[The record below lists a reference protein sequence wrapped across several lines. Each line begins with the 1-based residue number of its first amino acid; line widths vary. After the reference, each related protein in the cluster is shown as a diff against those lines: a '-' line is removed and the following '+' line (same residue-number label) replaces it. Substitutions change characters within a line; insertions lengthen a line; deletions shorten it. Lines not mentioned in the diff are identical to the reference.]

1 MERGLSLVPKIRLF
15 VSVIQRLANYF
26 QHSMSN
32 SDWVQSVAYPS
43 YGSRIVSGSKDE
55 TIRVWNAE
63 SGEHVGEPI
72 LGHEGDVSSVGFS
85 SDGKQILSGSED
97 NTARVWDA
105 VNGKHLFFFP
115 PI

>member
-1 MERGLSLVPKIRLF
+1 MERDSSLVPTIRLF
-15 VSVIQRLANYF
+15 VFGIQRLTTYF

-85 SDGKQILSGSED
+85 SHGKQILSGSED